1 MSLFSGNRQTNINV
15 LNAVTLSLRLVRN
28 PSEKERFPT
37 SGNDKKCK
45 YNKCICINSGFTLIE
60 VLIAVGIL
68 SIVLT
73 AIYSTFFLSYRAV
86 EGMDESMVKLQES
99 RKAIDILRRELDAAF
114 YSGKDGNTFLKV
126 QDRDIYGKQAAQL
139 TFTAFSPLR
148 PGLSRISYYIEDK
161 DGKLN
166 LFKKIE
172 SPYTNEKNPPSP
184 PFSKGGMG
192 GFSEEG
198 VNIIEDIEA
207 FSVETMYGDRWVK
220 TWDTDISKSIP
231 DEIRISLSVI
241 INRNKMTLFDVARPR
256 VGRSV

>member
-1 MSLFSGNRQTNINV
+1 MSLFLDEILTKLHLTKENK
-15 LNAVTLSLRLVRN
+15 N
-28 PSEKERFPT
+28 PSFPRRREFR
-37 SGNDKKCK
+37 SKGIDSCFRRNDRE
-45 YNKCICINSGFTLIE
+45 YMVFPYRTEHNSGFTLIE
-60 VLIAVGIL
+60 VLIAVVIL
-68 SIVLT
+68 SIVLA

-99 RKAIDILRRELDAAF
+99 REAIDILRRELDAAF
-114 YSGKDGNTFLKV
+114 YSGIDGNTFLKV
-126 QDRDIYGKQAAQL
+126 QDRDIYGKQTAQL

-172 SPYTNEKNPPSP
+172 SPYTNDKTE
-184 PFSKGGMG
+184 
-192 GFSEEG
+192 GF
-198 VNIIEDIEA
+198 NIIEDIEA
-207 FSVETMYGDRWVK
+207 FSVETLYGDRWVK

-231 DEIRISLSVI
+231 DEIRINLSVI

-256 VGRSV
+256 VGRPA

>member
-15 LNAVTLSLRLVRN
+15 LNAVTLLLRLVRN

-60 VLIAVGIL
+60 VLIAIVIL
-68 SIVLT
+68 SIVLA

-172 SPYTNEKNPPSP
+172 SPYTNEKT
-184 PFSKGGMG
+184 
-192 GFSEEG
+192 EG

-231 DEIRISLSVI
+231 DEIRINLSVI
-241 INRNKMTLFDVARPR
+241 INRNKMTLFDVTRPR
-256 VGRSV
+256 VGRPV